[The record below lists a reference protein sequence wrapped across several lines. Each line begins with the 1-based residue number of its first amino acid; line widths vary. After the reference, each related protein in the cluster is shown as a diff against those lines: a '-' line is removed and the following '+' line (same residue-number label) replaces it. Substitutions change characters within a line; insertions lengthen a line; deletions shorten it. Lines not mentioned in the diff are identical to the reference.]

1 MSEKQDFNHSNEPCI
16 LIVEDNKAIR
26 SSMGQWL
33 HHIFSDFEFI
43 QAESGEE
50 ALELA
55 ITRMPIL
62 VLMDI
67 GLPKMNGIEAI
78 RLIKTRLPETRAIVL
93 SIHEEFTYRKEAFA
107 AGASAYVPKRTM
119 HGDLVP
125 AIKKILN
132 QGRS

>member
-1 MSEKQDFNHSNEPCI
+1 MSEKQDFKHSNEPRI

-26 SSMGQWL
+26 ASMRQWL
-33 HHIFSDFEFI
+33 HHIFPDFEFI

-50 ALELA
+50 ALQLA
-55 ITRMPIL
+55 IAHTPIL

-67 GLPKMNGIEAI
+67 GLPVMNGNEAI

-93 SIHEEFTYRKEAFA
+93 SIHEGLAYRKEAFE

-119 HGDLVP
+119 HTDLVP
-125 AIKKILN
+125 VIKRMLN
-132 QGRS
+132 QGRR